1 MNVSDSFEYL
11 QVTCDQI
18 SENKIFIGFAMILV
32 NVGARFIIEELSDD
46 HRDIVK
52 SDLFR
57 KIVIFASVFMATRDI
72 IVALIVTIVFLILI
86 NEVLRS
92 SDEDSKQDDSKKGGS
107 FVKQQ
112 LDKEIDQLKIIKDSI

>member
-11 QVTCDQI
+11 QVTCDQL

-92 SDEDSKQDDSKKGGS
+92 PDEETKQDDSKKGGS

-112 LDKEIDQLKIIKDSI
+112 LDKEIDKLKIIKDSI

>member
-92 SDEDSKQDDSKKGGS
+92 PDEDDKQDDSKKGGS

>member
-11 QVTCDQI
+11 QVRCEQLG
-18 SENKIFIGFAMILV
+18 ENKIFVGFAMILV

-86 NEVLRS
+86 N
-92 SDEDSKQDDSKKGGS
+92 
-107 FVKQQ
+107 
-112 LDKEIDQLKIIKDSI
+112 

>member
-92 SDEDSKQDDSKKGGS
+92 PDENDKKDDSKKGGS

>member
-92 SDEDSKQDDSKKGGS
+92 SDETDKKDDSKKGGS

>member
-92 SDEDSKQDDSKKGGS
+92 PDEDDKQEDSKKGGS

>member
-92 SDEDSKQDDSKKGGS
+92 PDENDKQDDSKKGGS

>member
-1 MNVSDSFEYL
+1 
-11 QVTCDQI
+11 
-18 SENKIFIGFAMILV
+18 MILV

>member
-1 MNVSDSFEYL
+1 MEKLIDDAKDSL
-11 QVTCDQI
+11 SCIND
-18 SENKIFIGFAMILV
+18 NKYMIGITMIML
-32 NVGARFIIEELSDD
+32 NIGARFIIEELSDD

-72 IVALIVTIVFLILI
+72 IVALTVTIVFLILI

-92 SDEDSKQDDSKKGGS
+92 PDEETKQGDSKKGGS